1 MIETRK
7 SIYEKKYTKA
17 QLIEKVI
24 ELEDDYENLES
35 ENENLQDELDLIS
48 EEISDTH
55 IADNSTMIL
64 DINLFKEKL
73 ELYDLKSDKLFDFI
87 DLYMKL
93 YNKE

>member
-1 MIETRK
+1 METRK
-7 SIYEKKYTKA
+7 ELYNKKYTKA
-17 QLIEKVI
+17 QLIEKCI
-24 ELEDDYENLES
+24 ELEDDYSNLED
-35 ENENLQDELDLIS
+35 ENESLQDEIDLIS
-48 EEISDTH
+48 EEISDTY
-55 IADNSTMIL
+55 IADNSKMIL